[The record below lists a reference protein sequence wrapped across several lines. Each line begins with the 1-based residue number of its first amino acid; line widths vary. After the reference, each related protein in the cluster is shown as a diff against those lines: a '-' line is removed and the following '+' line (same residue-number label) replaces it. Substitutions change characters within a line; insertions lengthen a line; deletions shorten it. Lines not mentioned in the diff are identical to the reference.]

1 MNPGLCI
8 FNHNYYTFMSNEC
21 KVLFVDTRLSSSNCC
36 SDCAPAAST
45 PICCICCNAIWMDV
59 EIKITYVCEDNVL
72 IESVSVSCT
81 GWDGKPQNNREGP
94 ETGGGLWVPPTP
106 LCQRNPVQTSKWLAW
121 MHTLHGTYCAA
132 HIRPAIWPFFKH
144 GLGYGTFVPSVS
156 C

>member
-1 MNPGLCI
+1 
-8 FNHNYYTFMSNEC
+8 MSAKC
-21 KVLFVDTRLSSSNCC
+21 CLLIPDCQAVIVTVIVLQQHQHFIHLKFTSV
-36 SDCAPAAST
+36 
-45 PICCICCNAIWMDV
+45 ICICCNAIWLDV

-121 MHTLHGTYCAA
+121 MHTLLGTYCTA
-132 HIRPAIWPFFKH
+132 HIHPAIWPFFKH

>member
-1 MNPGLCI
+1 
-8 FNHNYYTFMSNEC
+8 MSAKC
-21 KVLFVDTRLSSSNCC
+21 CLLIPDCQAVIVAVIVLQQHQHFIHLKFTSV
-36 SDCAPAAST
+36 
-45 PICCICCNAIWMDV
+45 ICICCNAIWLDV

-121 MHTLHGTYCAA
+121 MHTLLGTYCSA
-132 HIRPAIWPFFKH
+132 HIHPAIWPFFKH